1 LSKRAEHHGRSLACA
16 LLTACDLL
24 TWCRASIPTDFS
36 IPTDREL
43 HMGILKTL
51 AAILVMA
58 SVTIVVEAVAQTQA
72 PPAGQRP
79 PPGAQLP
86 PGEDQ
91 IIEGEVRSIDPSG
104 TEITLTDGTRLIT
117 PPGATLKP
125 GVLTEGMKV
134 IASYREHKGNKVL
147 TELALKEPSASPPTE
162 PRAPAAP
169 PGGPT
174 KRY

>member
-1 LSKRAEHHGRSLACA
+1 
-16 LLTACDLL
+16 
-24 TWCRASIPTDFS
+24 
-36 IPTDREL
+36 
-43 HMGILKTL
+43 MGILKML

-134 IASYREHKGNKVL
+134 IASYREHNGNKVL
-147 TELALKEPSASPPTE
+147 TELRPEGAIGFTAHRAKSPRRDTGWSHETVLRRRCTP
-162 PRAPAAP
+162 PLVRA
-169 PGGPT
+169 
-174 KRY
+174 

>member
-1 LSKRAEHHGRSLACA
+1 
-16 LLTACDLL
+16 
-24 TWCRASIPTDFS
+24 
-36 IPTDREL
+36 
-43 HMGILKTL
+43 MGILKTL

-58 SVTIVVEAVAQTQA
+58 SVTIAVEAVAQTQA

-104 TEITLTDGTRLIT
+104 TAITLTDGTRLIT

-125 GVLTEGMKV
+125 GVLSEGMKV
-134 IASYREHKGNKVL
+134 IASYREHNGNNVL
-147 TELALKEPSASPPTE
+147 TELALKEPWLHRPPSQEPPARHRMVLRNGTE
-162 PRAPAAP
+162 TATRLHS
-169 PGGPT
+169 
-174 KRY
+174 

>member
-1 LSKRAEHHGRSLACA
+1 VQGS
-16 LLTACDLL
+16 
-24 TWCRASIPTDFS
+24 S

-43 HMGILKTL
+43 HMGILKML

-104 TEITLTDGTRLIT
+104 TAITLTDGTRLIT

-125 GVLTEGMKV
+125 GVLSEGMKV
-134 IASYREHKGNKVL
+134 IASYREHNGDKVL

-162 PRAPAAP
+162 PRAPATP